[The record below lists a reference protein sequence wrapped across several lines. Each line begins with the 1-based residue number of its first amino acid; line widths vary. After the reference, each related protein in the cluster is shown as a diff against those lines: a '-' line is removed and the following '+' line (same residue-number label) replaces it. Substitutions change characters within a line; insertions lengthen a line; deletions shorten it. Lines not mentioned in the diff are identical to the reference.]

1 MARSCT
7 RRPLLLDVDGVVS
20 LFGFTE
26 RPPSGPLHTAV
37 PGIPEFPSTHAGAL
51 PARPAQAFANEP
63 EVSERHWKLVAVESA
78 TEPERVTR
86 LESSARGR

>member
-7 RRPLLLDVDGVVS
+7 RRALLLNVDGVVS

-26 RPPSGPLHTAV
+26 RPPSGLLHTAV
-37 PGIPEFPSTHAGAL
+37 HGIPEFPSTHAGAL

-63 EVSERHWKLVAVESA
+63 GVRERHRKLVAGESA
-78 TEPERVTR
+78 TGPERVTR
-86 LESSARGR
+86 LESRARGQ